1 MTRKYDLIIVG
12 AGPAGLMAA
21 KTAGENG
28 LSVALLERK
37 PNVKIIERACMEALL
52 APYEYCL
59 GEYMIFNPAIGR
71 FIFLK
76 NGFSVDYTGP
86 YKFLHT
92 FVNYSIDGT
101 RVETR
106 KVKPGKSKKDPSL
119 ACHVAVDKE
128 ILINDLLNAAQ
139 NYTVDVFSGITIKEM
154 QLIKDHVFISTV
166 KKDTFQ
172 APFVIAADGINS
184 RIAQMLGFNKKR
196 KFLGT
201 VGDVTK
207 RVYGVDL
214 PDEDDHVHIVRGT
227 STKMIFCICRR
238 ALEEEFNLNLVAT
251 YPYEGNWDEQ
261 ANYIMA
267 KSRFADWFK
276 NARVD
281 ESKTRCCVLNLF
293 EPIFKPFRN
302 NVLLAGDA
310 IWYSPSIGIPG
321 AITTGSKAANAVTVA
336 LNDGKLSEQGVSG
349 YLEWWNRITD
359 EFDWTLPWR
368 RAFLETLTEDEINYF
383 LKLFPSTIPFMIQ
396 AFDLRMYGTK
406 TEMDKAMEEIL
417 PLVEK
422 ESPELFKKIDFF
434 LSTPIDQLYKRSSE
448 AGFPNR

>member
-1 MTRKYDLIIVG
+1 MTKKYDLIIVG

-28 LSVALLERK
+28 LSVAVLERK

-59 GEYMIFNPAIGR
+59 GEYMIFNPTAGR

-76 NGFSVDYTGP
+76 NGFSADYTGP

-106 KVKPGKSKKDPSL
+106 KCKPGKSKKDPAL

-139 NYTVDVFSGITIKEM
+139 KYTVDVFSGITINKIE
-154 QLIKDHVFISTV
+154 LIKDHVFISTV
-166 KKDTFQ
+166 KKDRFK

-196 KFLGT
+196 RFLGT

-207 RVYGVDL
+207 RVSGIDL

-227 STKMIFCICRR
+227 SNKMIFCICRR
-238 ALEEEFNLNLVAT
+238 AVEGEFNLNLVST
-251 YPYEGNWDEQ
+251 YPYAGNWDEQ
-261 ANYIMA
+261 ANYIMK

-281 ESKTRCCVLNLF
+281 ESKTRCCVLNVF
-293 EPIFKPFRN
+293 EPIFKPFKD

-336 LNDGKLSEQGVSG
+336 LNDGKLCEQGVSG
-349 YLEWWNRITD
+349 YLEWWNQITN
-359 EFDWTLPWR
+359 EFDWTLPWS
-368 RAFLETLTEDEINYF
+368 RAFLETLTEEEINYF

-396 AFDLRMYGTK
+396 AFDLRMYSTK

-417 PLVEK
+417 PLVKK
-422 ESPELFKKIDFF
+422 ERPALFKKIDFF

>member
-1 MTRKYDLIIVG
+1 
-12 AGPAGLMAA
+12 
-21 KTAGENG
+21 
-28 LSVALLERK
+28 
-37 PNVKIIERACMEALL
+37 MEALL

-59 GEYMIFNPAIGR
+59 GEYMIFNPTAGR

-106 KVKPGKSKKDPSL
+106 KFKPGKSKKDPAL

-139 NYTVDVFSGITIKEM
+139 KYSVDVFSEITIKKIE
-154 QLIKDHVFISTV
+154 LIKDHAFVSTV
-166 KKDTFQ
+166 KGETFE

-184 RIAQMLGFNKKR
+184 RIAQLLGFNKKR
-196 KFLGT
+196 RFLGT

-207 RVYGVDL
+207 RVSGIGL

-227 STKMIFCICRR
+227 SNKMVFCICRR
-238 ALEEEFNLNLVAT
+238 AAEGEFNLNLVST
-251 YPYEGNWDEQ
+251 YPYAGNWDEQ
-261 ANYIMA
+261 ANYIM
-267 KSRFADWFK
+267 KQSRFADWFK
-276 NARVD
+276 HASVD

-293 EPIFKPFRN
+293 EPIFKPFKD
-302 NVLLAGDA
+302 NVLLTGDA

-321 AITTGSKAANAVTVA
+321 ALTTGSKAANAVTLA
-336 LNDGKLSEQGVSG
+336 LNDGKLCEQGVYG
-349 YLEWWNRITD
+349 YLEWWNQITD

-383 LKLFPSTIPFMIQ
+383 LKLFPPTIPFMIQ
-396 AFDLRMYGTK
+396 AFDLRMYSTK
-406 TEMDKAMEEIL
+406 TEMDKAMEEVM
-417 PLVEK
+417 PLVKK
-422 ESPELFKKIDFF
+422 ERPELFKKIDQF